1 MKKRRDTRD
10 PSLLDW
16 YSTWKGCTV
25 AGSVCLLEDELCNY
39 FNQSSLY
46 VILSR
51 ENERRARR
59 QRERERERNESS
71 RIDFDRPF

>member
-59 QRERERERNESS
+59 QKEREKEKETKVRG
-71 RIDFDRPF
+71 